1 MKIYNKIVYD
11 FNNNIIEED
20 YYEYNGPLT
29 LANATGAASGGGSPN
44 QMAKDKAKKDREEK
58 EMTEEFNEIDKEIE
72 KDKTTTPKD
81 IERDNEKV
89 KVSKKKPDFT
99 SVTKDVLNP
108 NNNIQKKK
116 KIPFSPPTD
125 NDGGNN
131 NTPVQT
137 VAPTIIKKNIGET
150 TVQTTE
156 AKVAEDKKK
165 SKEEYDARVTKKRG
179 RRKTMLTS
187 AGGVTN
193 TAANYSLGKKTLLGQ
208 VV

>member
-72 KDKTTTPKD
+72 KTTTPKD

-179 RRKTMLTS
+179 RRKNILTS
-187 AGGVTN
+187 AGGVTK